1 MAVRV
6 VRAMLMIT
14 LHLLT
19 VGLPP
24 SRLGKN
30 RASSFLL
37 SLLRLFFDSLVI
49 VVIFLD
55 FLRDVAVYAK
65 DASAVDEDL
74 GEDVEDTVVDFA
86 GWWEHEGDECHDDAT
101 GEKDDGGQFL
111 VVWIPVE

>member
-14 LHLLT
+14 LH
-19 VGLPP
+19 
-24 SRLGKN
+24 
-30 RASSFLL
+30 
-37 SLLRLFFDSLVI
+37 LFFDSLVI